1 MGPKDKDGNVG
12 CDTNLCRSC
21 DGVTDLQEVH
31 KSNNCLVILSMFGKN
46 TLDLSSPLV
55 FVSPKCPTWAK
66 FSKKVSING
75 RYDCPL
81 FS

>member
-1 MGPKDKDGNVG
+1 MGPKNEDENAG

-31 KSNNCLVILSMFGKN
+31 RSNTCVVVLSMFGKS

-55 FVSPKCPTWAK
+55 FVNPKYPTGVE
-66 FSKKVSING
+66 FIGSKVSING
-75 RYDCPL
+75 R
-81 FS
+81 